1 MERKVDPE
9 TPSPP
14 RLPCPAGGLLNA
26 RDDAAKEPSLWDR
39 AFHALAEE
47 KGELVSEYESL
58 LSRAFNPNPQPIHSA
73 SEEQNAAAV
82 YNPIPSH
89 DPVARE
95 QSLKRIIEM
104 GLQHMEDKKLRTTVL
119 GHEISLSNVV
129 ANAAGAVTWAEKL
142 TKKAVKDVPY
152 ASIVM
157 AGVSLI
163 LPLLKNPLAADAAN
177 SEGLTYVTLR
187 MRYYAAME
195 QSLFPKDMEPAAPSC
210 RFDNA
215 PSYSASNVIFPK
227 GEEYAHY
234 TVFSRSLR
242 SMTST
247 LDREDIYHLSEPGYP
262 AEDVKTPDP
271 DPLRPVGYSCVYRAH
286 HLLHC
291 RHTESAIRDLQEGG
305 IVDGFFRTH
314 FLPWLEALSLL
325 KAMPLGVAAVLK
337 MHNLLKNSTHTTSS
351 LTDRVWDA
359 SRFLQ
364 SHKWG
369 IERYPLQVYTSALIF
384 TPSTSITRRQY
395 LERHQSLLTVLPMV
409 DENWSACLQTL
420 EGHSD
425 YVTSVAFSPDSQV
438 VASASIDRTV
448 KLWNVQTGV
457 EKITLEGHNNKVT
470 SVAFSPNS
478 QVVTSASYS
487 KVQL

>member
-1 MERKVDPE
+1 MGRETHQKSRKGCALRIHRHGRRFPYPAPPE
-9 TPSPP
+9 ESP
-14 RLPCPAGGLLNA
+14 RCRRCEQRGADI
-26 RDDAAKEPSLWDR
+26 R
-39 AFHALAEE
+39 HA
-47 KGELVSEYESL
+47 
-58 LSRAFNPNPQPIHSA
+58 
-73 SEEQNAAAV
+73 
-82 YNPIPSH
+82 
-89 DPVARE
+89 
-95 QSLKRIIEM
+95 
-104 GLQHMEDKKLRTTVL
+104 
-119 GHEISLSNVV
+119 
-129 ANAAGAVTWAEKL
+129 ANAILRRHGAITLPQGHGTCGSFLSLRQRAILFVHQSA
-142 TKKAVKDVPY
+142 KDY
-152 ASIVM
+152 
-157 AGVSLI
+157 
-163 LPLLKNPLAADAAN
+163 LAN
-177 SEGLTYVTLR
+177 
-187 MRYYAAME
+187 
-195 QSLFPKDMEPAAPSC
+195 
-210 RFDNA
+210 
-215 PSYSASNVIFPK
+215 SASNVIFPK

-337 MHNLLKNSTHTTSS
+337 MHNLLKVNSTHTTSS